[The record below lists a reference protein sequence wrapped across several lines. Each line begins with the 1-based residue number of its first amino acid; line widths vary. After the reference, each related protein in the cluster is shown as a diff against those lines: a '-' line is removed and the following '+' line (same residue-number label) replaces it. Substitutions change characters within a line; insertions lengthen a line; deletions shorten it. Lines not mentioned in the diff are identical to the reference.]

1 MREKEYSLGFLLL
14 RAVITILIVAAIL
27 LGLRAAGIT
36 ATEENVPLPVVEENY
51 HPVSAE
57 Q

>member
-1 MREKEYSLGFLLL
+1 MREKEYSLRFLLF
-14 RAVITILIVAAIL
+14 RAAVTVLVVAAIL